1 MNVFAFDPEDHRD
14 TFERQGWVHIPG
26 GIHPDFL
33 AHVRRYIADSFEDT
47 RIASRAIPG
56 KKEQS
61 LFELPAEVD
70 HERELFDP
78 LCALT
83 GLERSTMTL
92 SERHINGYDSAADP
106 EPAPHKDRYASQ
118 ISVGLSIQIPAESQ
132 LVLYPYDHL
141 EINPFNTAAELYGS
155 LPAEEKPEVVMRSA
169 REVVIDD
176 QAGDVVV
183 FHGNRVWHLRRNS
196 ADSYNLYF
204 KFNDFDC
211 DPLGEDPAT
220 PARREAT
227 VAALGN
233 GGIGGTY
240 PVMSRRLDSVA
251 RACARHEWCETSVRA
266 KMWGGEEAPLTSAQ
280 FRLLQGI
287 AGDRDVDALAEAA
300 PEDDVVG
307 AIRRMAEMG
316 VVDLLRAPLGA
327 QLSAAGSEH
336 HG

>member
-1 MNVFAFDPEDHRD
+1 MNVFAFDPEDHRE

-26 GIHPDFL
+26 GVDPEFHEY
-33 AHVRRYIADSFEDT
+33 VRRFIADSFDDA

-61 LFELPAEVD
+61 LFELPADVD

-118 ISVGLSIQIPAESQ
+118 ISVGLSIEIPAGSQ
-132 LVLYPYDHL
+132 LVVYPYDHL
-141 EINPFNTAAELYGS
+141 ELNPFNTAADLYDS
-155 LPAEEKPEVVMRSA
+155 LPDHEKPEVVVRSA

-176 QAGDVVV
+176 RPGDVVV
-183 FHGNRVWHLRRNS
+183 FHGNCTWHLRRNS
-196 ADSYNLYF
+196 AGSYNLYF

-227 VAALGN
+227 LAALGSAD
-233 GGIGGTY
+233 IGELY
-240 PVMSRRLDSVA
+240 PVLSRRLDSVA
-251 RACARHEWCETSVRA
+251 RAHARHEWWETSVRA
-266 KMWGGEEAPLTSAQ
+266 KLWGGAEAPLTSAQ
-280 FRLLQGI
+280 FRLLQTVDGV
-287 AGDRDVDALAEAA
+287 RDVDALAQ
-300 PEDDVVG
+300 VG
-307 AIRRMAEMG
+307 APDGDVAAAVRAMAEIG
-316 VVDLLRAPLGA
+316 VLDLLRAPLGA
-327 QLSAAGSEH
+327 QLSAVGAERG
-336 HG
+336 